1 MNIGSMHGPGI
12 LARTLTAPMPK
23 GKGDALWQYHPR
35 SDHHSKVAC
44 WGILFDLFRESALLR
59 EHVASGDLVF
69 GINHE
74 MRDFRTA
81 RKKDL
86 DLVLAR
92 PAKGSLVKPLTFRSL
107 AAKWN
112 VILDEEERRILSELP
127 DAVQSPVGTVHLAL
141 EAKACM
147 TEHMKA
153 RPRLYDE
160 LNSSHD
166 AVHGSAEMAIA
177 AGFVMINIADQF
189 ISPEMNK
196 FGGALHVTNHD
207 QPRVTQKVVEK
218 VLEIP
223 RRATTSASGF
233 DALSIVLIECR
244 NDGTSPVR
252 IVTSAPAP
260 ETGSPVHYDSMIGRI
275 VHLYES
281 RFPHT

>member
-1 MNIGSMHGPGI
+1 MHGPGI
-12 LARTLTAPMPK
+12 LARTLSIPLPK
-23 GKGDALWQYHPR
+23 GKGDKRWQYHPR

-44 WGILFDLFRESALLR
+44 WGILFDLLQHSALLR
-59 EHVASGDLVF
+59 SHVQSGSLIF

-74 MRDFRTA
+74 MRDFRTS

-92 PAKGSLVKPLTFRSL
+92 PGDGSIVRPLTFRSL
-107 AAKWN
+107 AEKWN
-112 VILDEEERRILSELP
+112 ILLDAEEQRVLSSLP
-127 DAVQSPVGTVHLAL
+127 DPIQSPVGTVHLAL

-166 AVHGSAEMAIA
+166 AVHGSSEMAIA
-177 AGFVMINIADQF
+177 AGFVMINVADEF

-196 FGGALHVTNHD
+196 FGAELHVAKHD
-207 QPRVTQKVVEK
+207 QPRVTQKTIEK

-223 RRATTSASGF
+223 RRTTTSTSGF
-233 DALSIVLIECR
+233 DALAIVLVDCR
-244 NDGTSPVR
+244 NDGASPVR
-252 IVTSAPAP
+252 IVNDRPAP
-260 ETGSPVHYDSMIGRI
+260 EPGDPVHYDSMIARI

>member
-1 MNIGSMHGPGI
+1 MHGPGI
-12 LARTLTAPMPK
+12 LARTLTSPMPK
-23 GKGDALWQYHPR
+23 GKGGAWQYHPR

-44 WGILFDLFRESALLR
+44 WGILFDLLQNSALIR
-59 EHVASGDLVF
+59 QHVAAGRLVF

-74 MRDFRTA
+74 MRDFRTG

-86 DLVLAR
+86 DLVLAT
-92 PAKGSLVKPLTFRSL
+92 PGSGAIKKPLTFRSL
-107 AAKWN
+107 VSKWGI
-112 VILDEEERRILSELP
+112 VLTEDEQEVLTGLP
-127 DAVQSPVGTVHLAL
+127 DALEHPVGNVHLAL

-147 TEHMKA
+147 TEHLKA

-166 AVHGSAEMAIA
+166 AVHGDTEMAIA
-177 AGFVMINIADQF
+177 ADFVMINIAEEF

-196 FGGALHVTNHD
+196 SGGALHVTRHK
-207 QPRVTQKVVEK
+207 QPRATEMVIEK

-223 RRATTSASGF
+223 RRASTSAHGF
-233 DALSIVLIECR
+233 DALSIVIVDCR
-244 NDGTSPVR
+244 NDGASPVR
-252 IVTSAPAP
+252 IVTEAPAP
-260 ETGSPVHYDSMIGRI
+260 PSDSTVHYDSMIRRI

>member
-1 MNIGSMHGPGI
+1 MHGPGI

-23 GKGDALWQYHPR
+23 GKGDTPWQYHPR

-44 WGILFDLFRESALLR
+44 WGILFDVLQHSALMR
-59 EHVASGDLVF
+59 AQVSSGDLVF

-74 MRDFRTA
+74 MRDFRTN

-86 DLVLAR
+86 DLVLAK
-92 PAKGSLVKPLTFRSL
+92 PGHGSIPKPLTFRSL
-107 AAKWN
+107 VKKWDIRLN
-112 VILDEEERRILSELP
+112 DEETQILAKLP
-127 DAVQSPVGTVHLAL
+127 DVVQRPVGTVHLAL

-153 RPRLYDE
+153 RPRLFDE

-177 AGFVMINIADQF
+177 AGFVMINLAEEF

-196 FGGALHVTNHD
+196 SGGAIHVTSHK
-207 QPRVTQKVVEK
+207 QPRVTEQVIEK

-223 RRATTSASGF
+223 RRATTSAHGF
-233 DALSIVLIECR
+233 DALAIVVIDCR
-244 NDGTSPVR
+244 NDGKSPVR
-252 IVTSAPAP
+252 IVTEPPAP
-260 ETGSPVHYDSMIGRI
+260 DPSSTVHYDRMIGRI
-275 VHLYES
+275 IHLYES